1 MDGNFKSRKSCKYVW
16 HMHPLYNKPN
26 PVSIFLQLFTK
37 KMDYSSNVPSDDQNP
52 VALRPPSSSS
62 SYLTRDQEHQIMVS
76 ALRQVISNV
85 GSDTSSPNGITSGA
99 DLPLPDA
106 GPCPLCGIT
115 GCYGCA
121 FQRRDEETKNEKK
134 HKGVRKKPSGKWSA
148 EIWNPRL
155 KVKRW
160 LGVFP
165 TAEMAARAYDE
176 AAAEFLSGEYQRDV
190 AE

>member
-1 MDGNFKSRKSCKYVW
+1 
-16 HMHPLYNKPN
+16 
-26 PVSIFLQLFTK
+26 
-37 KMDYSSNVPSDDQNP
+37 
-52 VALRPPSSSS
+52 
-62 SYLTRDQEHQIMVS
+62 MVS

-121 FQRRDEETKNEKK
+121 FQQRDEEIKKEKK

-148 EIWNPRL
+148 EIWDPSS
-155 KVKRW
+155 KVRRW
-160 LGVFP
+160 LGVFPTAEMAVQRNFFLGIDEETKREKKYKGVRKKPSGKWSAEIWDPSLKVRRWLGMFP

-176 AAAEFLSGEYQRDV
+176 AAAEFIGRISARRGQMNGHVIKRWRR
-190 AE
+190 